1 MYMSEESYRLV
12 ATQEENAIAAQDQAE
27 AMWKDC
33 EAALVEHEGL
43 KLDMMDIKLRAVNV
57 FDRAVQEG
65 TIGMEETS
73 QVMIKILF
81 GMLVERR
88 EDGKESISPE
98 QLDSV
103 WDLLPLM
110 VKFRLPE
117 LSAMSLLHF
126 DNLEDL
132 YYRLGGK
139 ANSRITSFLLPQVYR
154 LGKAGDDRILENLGK
169 ACHLTKEWEVMGPT
183 EQAHNVSLQL
193 VQWLWEQLE
202 TILRSMTTVRS

>member
-1 MYMSEESYRLV
+1 
-12 ATQEENAIAAQDQAE
+12 
-27 AMWKDC
+27 
-33 EAALVEHEGL
+33 
-43 KLDMMDIKLRAVNV
+43 
-57 FDRAVQEG
+57 
-65 TIGMEETS
+65 MEETS

-81 GMLVERR
+81 GILVERR

-103 WDLLPLM
+103 WDLLPLI

-117 LSAMSLLHF
+117 LSAMSLLYF

-139 ANSRITSFLLPQVYR
+139 ANSRITLFLLPQVYR

-169 ACHLTKEWEVMGPT
+169 ACRSNKGVGGDGSHENRPTNVSPPVSSMVMGIT
-183 EQAHNVSLQL
+183 RDNSEIHDQVGS
-193 VQWLWEQLE
+193 
-202 TILRSMTTVRS
+202 